1 MPAAA
6 RKIPARMA
14 NFLIALFIYQLPF
27 GICVFSFLNIT
38 SHFIV
43 KGYPEKLQVN
53 LSLNSLRFT
62 RHANKNGMKRNM
74 LVPFHTVPFIFLI
87 LLI

>member
-43 KGYPEKLQVN
+43 KGIQENYK
-53 LSLNSLRFT
+53 
-62 RHANKNGMKRNM
+62 
-74 LVPFHTVPFIFLI
+74 
-87 LLI
+87 